1 MSGHVLPRLLAVLT
15 VLAVGAGCT
24 GGDGLRVEGTP
35 SLTPVPSTATG
46 TPRTMTAEQTPQVRR
61 PTRPP
66 TITKRLVP
74 AGLLT
79 VGQLRLVLLTD
90 SRVSDDIRNVVRT
103 CRGQCVRPGVT
114 GDFVHQGTR
123 QQVVLVNTADGLVFG
138 AFLIGRLGSS
148 KPRVIW
154 ALDTSLVR
162 KVSAGRGGTLVVES
176 AVFGR
181 NDRICCPK
189 GSKVEVYS
197 WNGTRLVK
205 TYEQFLG
212 GAR

>member
-1 MSGHVLPRLLAVLT
+1 MSGQMPRLLAVLT
-15 VLAVGAGCT
+15 VLVVGAGCT

-35 SLTPVPSTATG
+35 LVTPAPASPSITPQTATE
-46 TPRTMTAEQTPQVRR
+46 RQTPEVRT
-61 PTRPP
+61 PTRTPS
-66 TITKRLVP
+66 ITTRLVP
-74 AGLLT
+74 AALLNVT
-79 VGQLRLVLLTD
+79 QLRQVLLTD
-90 SRVSDDIRNVVRT
+90 PRVTRDIRNVVRT
-103 CRGQCVRPGVT
+103 CRGRCVRPGVI
-114 GDFVHQGTR
+114 GDFVRQGGR

-138 AFLIGRLGSS
+138 AFLIGRLNSP

-162 KVSAGRGGTLVVES
+162 NVSAGRGGTLVVES

-189 GSKVEVYS
+189 GSKVEVYG

>member
-1 MSGHVLPRLLAVLT
+1 VSGHLLPRLLAVLT
-15 VLAVGAGCT
+15 ALAVGAGCT

-35 SLTPVPSTATG
+35 SVTPAPSSPSSTPRALTTKVTPKIGNPDG
-46 TPRTMTAEQTPQVRR
+46 TPSVTGRR
-61 PTRPP
+61 APS
-66 TITKRLVP
+66 
-74 AGLLT
+74 GLLS
-79 VGQLRLVLLTD
+79 VAQLRQVLLTD
-90 SRVSDDIRNVVRT
+90 PRVTRDIRNVVRT

-114 GDFVHQGTR
+114 ADFIRQGTK

-138 AFLIGRLGSS
+138 AFLIGRLDLP
-148 KPRVIW
+148 KAEVIW

-181 NDRICCPK
+181 NDKICCPK

-197 WNGTRLVK
+197 WNGNRLVK